1 MQSTASLHPFASLD
15 VRHRRRAEYRRAA
28 PECWSVLSRDQAP
41 EPRVPVWQT
50 CLLAGGSSLALWGLI
65 GSIAWHFLG

>member
-1 MQSTASLHPFASLD
+1 MSA
-15 VRHRRRAEYRRAA
+15 RRAGLPPHRTTELR
-28 PECWSVLSRDQAP
+28 PT
-41 EPRVPVWQT
+41 VWQT